1 MFVCRAFGIN
11 MCDYLRDQEAPV
23 ALETRGVLKRQSAFD
38 IYEST
43 GLDGLLSHLDEEQSV
58 QEVPTGMSSF
68 LYDVGTNEVPLL
80 TPGSKAVMSQALKE
94 SFSGF
99 VKERCRLSIPKD
111 PRVWTE
117 QHVNQWLHW
126 AVNEFSLENVN
137 FQKFYMTGQVLCSL
151 GKERFL
157 ELAPDFIGDILWEH
171 LEQLM
176 KDCQEAP
183 QLNYLGTSSLINV
196 NSHWVDNNSFE
207 LRSSQPQCGG
217 QLSDFTGSF
226 LSELCQISS
235 DLSKHDFLKLNQ
247 GFPILPNPQLDN
259 VEVSSYYMQPKRINA
274 NTLHVGIIDQVETRK
289 QGSLESIDSFEST
302 GPLLKSWNSQSSLC
316 DMQRV
321 PSQDSCDDDWTQPLC
336 PNKPNI
342 SFKDYIQD
350 RKEPLEQGKP
360 VIPAAVLAGFTG
372 SGPIQ
377 LWQFLLELLTDKS
390 CQAFISW
397 TGDGWEFK
405 LTDPDEVARR
415 WGKRKNKPK
424 MNYEKLSRG
433 LRYYYDKN
441 IIHKTSG
448 KRYVYRFVCDLHNLL
463 GYTAEELHAML
474 GVQPDTE
481 D

>member
-1 MFVCRAFGIN
+1 
-11 MCDYLRDQEAPV
+11 MCDFGMDQVAPV
-23 ALETRGVLKRQSAFD
+23 STNNRGILKRQAA
-38 IYEST
+38 
-43 GLDGLLSHLDEEQSV
+43 LDLSDGSVSLFSGFFSSLDEEQTV
-58 QEVPTGMSSF
+58 QEVPTGFDSISHE
-68 LYDVGTNEVPLL
+68 LNTCEVPLL
-80 TPGSKAVMSQALKE
+80 TPCSKAIMSQALKAT
-94 SFSGF
+94 FSGF
-99 VKERCRLSIPKD
+99 AKEQRRLGIPSN

-117 QHVNQWLHW
+117 EQVSQWLFW
-126 AVNEFSLENVN
+126 AKNEFSLENVN
-137 FQKFYMTGQVLCSL
+137 FQKFHLSGQALCSL

-157 ELAPDFIGDILWEH
+157 ELAPDFVGDILWEH
-171 LEQLM
+171 LDQMM
-176 KDCQEAP
+176 KECQEKEQHQFQNSSP
-183 QLNYLGTSSLINV
+183 QITSI
-196 NSHWVDNNSFE
+196 SHWINNNSQEFN
-207 LRSSQPQCGG
+207 LDQTPFGAQSSRYIKP
-217 QLSDFTGSF
+217 SF
-226 LSELCQISS
+226 LSELCQSS
-235 DLSKHDFLKLNQ
+235 VDLDLLSADQEYQLYPKSHLDTVNIGFFSSNQDIRGNDLHLMLNNLVK
-247 GFPILPNPQLDN
+247 PKQLN
-259 VEVSSYYMQPKRINA
+259 SF
-274 NTLHVGIIDQVETRK
+274 
-289 QGSLESIDSFEST
+289 ESGDSFESADT
-302 GPLLKSWNSQSSLC
+302 ALHSWSSQSSLH

-321 PSQDSCDDDWTQPLC
+321 PSYDSFEDDSSASLC
-336 PNKPNI
+336 LSKPSI
-342 SFKDYIQD
+342 SFKDYIQERSD
-350 RKEPLEQGKP
+350 PVGQGNP

-390 CQAFISW
+390 CQSFISW

-448 KRYVYRFVCDLHNLL
+448 KRYVYRFVCDLVNLL

>member
-1 MFVCRAFGIN
+1 
-11 MCDYLRDQEAPV
+11 MCDFLRDQEAPV
-23 ALETRGVLKRQSAFD
+23 ALAPRGILKRQSAFD
-38 IYEST
+38 MHEPFDT
-43 GLDGLLSHLDEEQSV
+43 GLDDFLSHLDEEQSV
-58 QEVPTGMSSF
+58 QEVPTGMSP
-68 LYDVGTNEVPLL
+68 LLNDIGNNEVPLL
-80 TPGSKAVMSQALKE
+80 TPVSKAVMSQALKE

-99 VKERCRLSIPKD
+99 VKEQRRLAIPKD
-111 PRVWTE
+111 PCVWTE
-117 QHVNQWLHW
+117 EHVNQWLHW
-126 AVNEFSLENVN
+126 AVNEFSLQNVN
-137 FQKFYMTGQVLCSL
+137 FQKFYMTGQVLCHL
-151 GKERFL
+151 GKEGFL

-176 KDCQEAP
+176 KDHQESS
-183 QLNYLGTSSLINV
+183 QLNYLGSSAL
-196 NSHWVDNNSFE
+196 NSGNSNWVDNNSFE
-207 LRSSQPQCGG
+207 FNSHQPQCGS
-217 QLSDFTGSF
+217 QVSDFTGSF
-226 LSELCQISS
+226 LSELHQISS
-235 DLSKHDFLKLNQ
+235 DLSNQDFLSLNRD
-247 GFPILPNPQLDN
+247 FTILANPQLN
-259 VEVSSYYMQPKRINA
+259 NIEMGYYSMPQKEMNGS
-274 NTLHVGIIDQVETRK
+274 NLHMGVLGPVETRN
-289 QGSLESIDSFEST
+289 QSSLESADSFDGT
-302 GPLLKSWNSQSSLC
+302 NPLKSWNSQSSLS
-316 DMQRV
+316 DVQRV
-321 PSQDSCDDDWTQPLC
+321 PSQDSFEDDYTHSLC

-342 SFKDYIQD
+342 SFKDYIEE
-350 RKEPLEQGKP
+350 RKEPLEQEKA

-390 CQAFISW
+390 CQTFISW

-463 GYTAEELHAML
+463 GYSAEELHAML

>member
-1 MFVCRAFGIN
+1 MYMCNKILKRDTIK
-11 MCDYLRDQEAPV
+11 MCDFLRDQEAPV
-23 ALETRGVLKRQSAFD
+23 VLESRGMLKRQSAFD
-38 IYEST
+38 MHEAYDT
-43 GLDGLLSHLDEEQSV
+43 GLDRFLSHLDEEQSV
-58 QEVPTGMSSF
+58 QEVPTGMSA
-68 LYDVGTNEVPLL
+68 LLNDVGANEVPLL
-80 TPGSKAVMSQALKE
+80 TPVSKAVMSQALKE

-99 VKERCRLSIPKD
+99 VKERRRLGIPKD
-111 PRVWTE
+111 PHTWTE

-126 AVNEFSLENVN
+126 AVNEFSLQNVN
-137 FQKFYMTGQVLCSL
+137 FQKFYMMGQVLCDL
-151 GKERFL
+151 GKECFL

-171 LEQLM
+171 LDQLM
-176 KDCQEAP
+176 KGSQESS
-183 QLNYLGTSSLINV
+183 QLNYPGNSALISGSSN
-196 NSHWVDNNSFE
+196 WVDNNSFE
-207 LRSSQPQCGG
+207 FNSSQPPCGSHV
-217 QLSDFTGSF
+217 SDFTGSF

-235 DLSKHDFLKLNQ
+235 DLNNQ
-247 GFPILPNPQLDN
+247 GFLGLNRDLSIL
-259 VEVSSYYMQPKRINA
+259 EMGYYSMQQKQMSGSN
-274 NTLHVGIIDQVETRK
+274 LHVAATGTVETIN
-289 QGSLESIDSFEST
+289 QGSLESMDSFD
-302 GPLLKSWNSQSSLC
+302 GADPLLKSWNSQSSLC
-316 DMQRV
+316 DVQRV
-321 PSQDSCDDDWTQPLC
+321 PSQDSFEDDCAHSLC
-336 PNKPNI
+336 PSKPNI
-342 SFKDYIQD
+342 SFKDYIEE
-350 RKEPLEQGKP
+350 RKDPLEQGKP

-390 CQAFISW
+390 CQTFISW

-463 GYTAEELHAML
+463 GYTAEDLHAIL